1 MLPGV
6 DGGDGLR
13 NVSCSNVEGRV
24 LGWVIVT
31 RRGCD
36 ETWFQAGVG
45 VQPTSNLLHST
56 VISSQTGTTRISEYP
71 GVCDRAT
78 R

>member
-36 ETWFQAGVG
+36 DLVPGRCRCAANQ
-45 VQPTSNLLHST
+45 QPSPFDRYFVPDWDYSNF
-56 VISSQTGTTRISEYP
+56 RISWS
-71 GVCDRAT
+71 V
-78 R
+78 